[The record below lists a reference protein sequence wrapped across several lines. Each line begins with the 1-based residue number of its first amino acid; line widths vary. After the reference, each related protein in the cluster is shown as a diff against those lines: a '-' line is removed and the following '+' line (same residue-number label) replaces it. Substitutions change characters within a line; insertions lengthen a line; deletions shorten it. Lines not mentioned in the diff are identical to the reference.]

1 MKSNVI
7 QQRVPVS
14 SDPGHWVHLSESPR
28 HVRVFFNG
36 ETIADSKHA
45 KLVRESE
52 VLPIYYFSPADVRAD
67 FLIRARHKS
76 ACPYKGEACFWTIQ
90 VRDRQAENVA
100 WSYPTPLPAA
110 AEITN
115 YFAFEWNQM
124 DKWMEEEEEILVHAR
139 DPYKRVDVLQ
149 SARHVQVVIDGEI
162 VADSRRPR
170 LLFETNHP
178 VRYYL
183 PQEDVRMDLLVPS
196 ATQSRCP
203 YKGLASYWS
212 VNVGAQTHE
221 DMVWGYMEPIPEC
234 PKIKGLLC
242 FFHERGADIYVD
254 GDEIPRPRTK
264 WARPL
269 KRQ

>member
-1 MKSNVI
+1 VNSKVI
-7 QQRVPVS
+7 QQRVPVA
-14 SDPGHWVHLSESPR
+14 SDLGHWVHVSESPR
-28 HVRVFFNG
+28 HVRVLFNG

-52 VLPIYYFSPADVRAD
+52 VLPIYYFPPADVGANFFTATRY
-67 FLIRARHKS
+67 KT
-76 ACPYKGEACFWTIQ
+76 ACPHKGEAFYWTIE
-90 VRDRQAENVA
+90 VGNKRAENAA
-100 WSYPTPLPAA
+100 WSYQTPLPDAA
-110 AEITN
+110 GIAN
-115 YFAFEWNQM
+115 YFAFEWNKM
-124 DKWMEEEEEILVHAR
+124 DKWMEEDEEIFVHAR

-149 SARHVQVVIDGEI
+149 SSRRVRVVIDGEI

-183 PQEDVRMDLLVPS
+183 PQDDVRMDLLVPS

-203 YKGLASYWS
+203 YKGLAFYWS
-212 VNVGAQTHE
+212 VRIGAQLHE

-242 FFHERGADIYVD
+242 FFHERGADIWVD
-254 GDEIPRPRTK
+254 GEEIPRPQTK

-269 KRQ
+269 KR

>member
-1 MKSNVI
+1 
-7 QQRVPVS
+7 VPVA
-14 SDPGHWVHLSESPR
+14 SDPGHWVHVSESPR

-52 VLPIYYFSPADVRAD
+52 VLPIYYFPAADVRAHC
-67 FLIRARHKS
+67 FTPTQHES
-76 ACPYKGEACFWTIQ
+76 ACPYKGKASYWTIE
-90 VRDRQAENVA
+90 VGDKRAENAA
-100 WSYPTPLPAA
+100 WSYQAPLPDAA
-110 AEITN
+110 AIAN
-115 YFAFEWNQM
+115 YFAFEWNKM
-124 DKWMEEEEEILVHAR
+124 DKWMEEDEEIFVHAR

-149 SARHVQVVIDGEI
+149 SARHIRVSIAGET
-162 VADSRRPR
+162 VADSRKPR

-183 PQEDVRMDLLVPS
+183 PQDDVRMDLLVPS

-203 YKGLASYWS
+203 YKGLAFYWS
-212 VNVGAQTHE
+212 VKIGAQLHE
-221 DMVWGYMEPIPEC
+221 DMVWGYMEPLPEC

-242 FFHERGADIYVD
+242 FFHERGADISVD
-254 GDEIPRPRTK
+254 GEQIPPPQTK